1 MTRLEIRAL
10 MAAVIASGYRAAE
23 TTNPEVHDPL
33 GTRELARLAS
43 QDAEAVLRR
52 VEERSTADDNQPLVY
67 LAPEA

>member
-1 MTRLEIRAL
+1 MTRLELKAL

-23 TTNPEVHDPL
+23 TADPEERDPL
-33 GTRELARLAS
+33 GSRELARLATM
-43 QDAEAVLRR
+43 DAENVLHR